1 MGYVAGMAIAAQKA
15 AAFTVPVISPAT
27 CWPEA
32 RRVGAGMDM
41 DTTSYDRRSHIARRG
56 FGEFHYVSRRVMDVL
71 KQVQKRFNRLYGPL
85 IFFSCNRRS
94 PQIAAG
100 HPASAASRAAAGDQP
115 LCSSERTD
123 RYDRHGADPDREAP
137 DGRRTAI
144 AGGANPRVT
153 VVACGGT
160 IASEPDDGGA
170 APAKTGDDLVAAVPG
185 IERYAA
191 VSAREV
197 CSQPG
202 FDVRWRDVLATAT
215 AAREAV
221 ADGADGVVVTTGP
234 TPSPI
239 PRSRSTC
246 SPTFPHRWSSRGP
259 APTRRALQRRA
270 REPDARGPGRR
281 RRSIR
286 AGVHVAFDDEIH
298 AARDVVKGH
307 SNALSTMTSP
317 GTGPVATVTRAGS
330 RLVREP
336 RRGVDI
342 DPLVDGIES
351 ADVVPEVPVI
361 HSGTGVSAGAVERA
375 VDAGVCGLVIEGTGL
390 GNATAAIGDAV
401 ADVLPEVPVVVAG
414 RPPAGPTEPVY
425 GTPGGAVT
433 LAEHGVTFAAPSRRR
448 RRGSRSHSDS
458 RPTSTA
464 TGKRATPMPTPSPT
478 CSGRRKGK
486 IDRRNTGKRSCLR
499 ETLMRAPR
507 SDGRP

>member
-1 MGYVAGMAIAAQKA
+1 M
-15 AAFTVPVISPAT
+15 T
-27 CWPEA
+27 
-32 RRVGAGMDM
+32 
-41 DTTSYDRRSHIARRG
+41 DTEPTTG
-56 FGEFHYVSRRVMDVL
+56 
-71 KQVQKRFNRLYGPL
+71 
-85 IFFSCNRRS
+85 
-94 PQIAAG
+94 
-100 HPASAASRAAAGDQP
+100 
-115 LCSSERTD
+115 
-123 RYDRHGADPDREAP
+123 RETH
-137 DGRRTAI
+137 GRRTATD
-144 AGGANPRVT
+144 GGANPRVT

-221 ADGADGVVVTTGP
+221 ADGADGVVVTHGTD
-234 TPSPI
+234 TLAD
-239 PRSRSTC
+239 TAFALDLL
-246 SPTFPHRWSSRGP
+246 TDLP
-259 APTRRALQRRA
+259 APVVVTGAQRRLD
-270 REPDARGPGRR
+270 EPSSDAPANLTLAV
-281 RRSIR
+281 R
-286 AGVHVAFDDEIH
+286 AAADDRFAPGVHVAFDDEIH

-336 RRGVDI
+336 RRGVDVS
-342 DPLVDGIES
+342 PLVDGVES

-361 HSGTGVSAGAVERA
+361 HSGTGVGAGAVERA
-375 VDAGVCGLVIEGTGL
+375 VDAGVGGLVIEGTGL

-401 ADVLPEVPVVVAG
+401 AEILPEVPVVVAG

-433 LAEHGVTFAAPSRRR
+433 LAEHGVTFAGPLPASKARVALALGLAADLDRNGKAGDADALADLFRTPQ
-448 RRGSRSHSDS
+448 GDA
-458 RPTSTA
+458 RPT
-464 TGKRATPMPTPSPT
+464 
-478 CSGRRKGK
+478 
-486 IDRRNTGKRSCLR
+486 
-499 ETLMRAPR
+499 
-507 SDGRP
+507 